1 MKKSVKLT
9 ERDLTRIIKR
19 VISEQPVSGDTES
32 TVQEINFK
40 DEFLKFQKSSDN
52 LLKELGKLNR
62 FLDGYVGKKVDS
74 SLFTRID
81 NDVFEKIEPVEK
93 SIQSIKFKM
102 QSWAKSLGYG
112 V

>member
-19 VISEQPVSGDTES
+19 VISEQPVPGDTES
-32 TVQEINFK
+32 AVEEINFK
-40 DEFLKFQKSSDN
+40 DEFLKFQKSSDD
-52 LLKELGKLNR
+52 LLKQLGKLNK
-62 FLDGYVGKKVDS
+62 FLDGNVGKKVDRT
-74 SLFTRID
+74 LFTRID
-81 NDVFEKIEPVEK
+81 DDVFSKIEPVEK

>member
-32 TVQEINFK
+32 AVQEINFK
-40 DEFLKFQKSSDN
+40 DEFLKFQKSSDE
-52 LLKELGKLNR
+52 LLKTLGKLNK
-62 FLDGYVGKKVDS
+62 FLDGNVGKKVDRT
-74 SLFTRID
+74 LFTRID
-81 NDVFEKIEPVEK
+81 DDVFSKIEPVEK

-102 QSWAKSLGYG
+102 QSWASSLGYG